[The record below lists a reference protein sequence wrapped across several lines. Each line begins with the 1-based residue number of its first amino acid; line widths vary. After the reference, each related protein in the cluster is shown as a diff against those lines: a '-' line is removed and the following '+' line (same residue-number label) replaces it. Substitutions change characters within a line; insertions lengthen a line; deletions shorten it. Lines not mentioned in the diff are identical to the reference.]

1 MQIEATGRGKES
13 STMVVA
19 ITIRPG
25 AVTGTISTNS
35 TGTRTTIMGTGDT
48 WMPTVQ
54 GAIDPT
60 TCLERDLMTSTAV
73 TVTTGDTEIIMTGT
87 ITTPSGGDLM
97 NSGPKITTSRISD
110 GCLITALLWATM
122 ARDPQT
128 ITALSTQ
135 TNWGSINSPC
145 PPCIP
150 QSQIL
155 DRPLLRN
162 LLTIPSHPWIIG
174 LLWRDH

>member
-1 MQIEATGRGKES
+1 MQPFLAVMEPLLLFLQIEATGRGKES

-73 TVTTGDTEIIMTGT
+73 TVTTGDTEIIMTGMQKA
-87 ITTPSGGDLM
+87 LRHQAL
-97 NSGPKITTSRISD
+97 TSARSSWGRNRQYKLNVFIHQM
-110 GCLITALLWATM
+110 LILIM
-122 ARDPQT
+122 
-128 ITALSTQ
+128 
-135 TNWGSINSPC
+135 C
-145 PPCIP
+145 
-150 QSQIL
+150 
-155 DRPLLRN
+155 
-162 LLTIPSHPWIIG
+162 
-174 LLWRDH
+174 

>member
-1 MQIEATGRGKES
+1 MSAFFILNFSGSEIQPFLAVMEPLLLFLQIEATGRGKES

-73 TVTTGDTEIIMTGT
+73 TATTGDTEIIMTGMQKA
-87 ITTPSGGDLM
+87 LRHQAL
-97 NSGPKITTSRISD
+97 TSVRSSWGRNRQYKLNAFIHQM
-110 GCLITALLWATM
+110 LILTM
-122 ARDPQT
+122 
-128 ITALSTQ
+128 
-135 TNWGSINSPC
+135 C
-145 PPCIP
+145 
-150 QSQIL
+150 
-155 DRPLLRN
+155 
-162 LLTIPSHPWIIG
+162 
-174 LLWRDH
+174 

>member
-1 MQIEATGRGKES
+1 MQPFLAVMEPLLLFLQIEATGRGKES

-73 TVTTGDTEIIMTGT
+73 TATTGDTEIIMTGMQKA
-87 ITTPSGGDLM
+87 LRHQAL
-97 NSGPKITTSRISD
+97 TSARSSWGRNRQYKLNAFIHQM
-110 GCLITALLWATM
+110 LILIM
-122 ARDPQT
+122 
-128 ITALSTQ
+128 
-135 TNWGSINSPC
+135 C
-145 PPCIP
+145 
-150 QSQIL
+150 
-155 DRPLLRN
+155 
-162 LLTIPSHPWIIG
+162 
-174 LLWRDH
+174 